1 MLIERK
7 VYGVHYHSAS
17 IIDRCRY
24 LGNIILSILTCL
36 VQLFQRFQ
44 VRMNEAFVKSA
55 NCLLSLFSESELN
68 YFIHKTSVFHSLELV
83 IFFWEEAQDS
93 INCTHQ
99 LIQTKCLACFPLIK
113 RR

>member
-1 MLIERK
+1 MMHRQKRCFQVTFYLHSVVFFFFMWIERK

-17 IIDRCRY
+17 IIDSCRY

-55 NCLLSLFSESELN
+55 NCLLSLFSES
-68 YFIHKTSVFHSLELV
+68 KMS
-83 IFFWEEAQDS
+83 
-93 INCTHQ
+93 
-99 LIQTKCLACFPLIK
+99 
-113 RR
+113 